1 MAASPKKLILLAA
14 LVASASLGL
23 RTSGSPVIADVPAA
37 EGRQIQENSRA
48 PVTRIISLVPALTEM
63 LFAIG
68 AGPQVVAVSSYDE
81 FPPAVEELPRVGALI
96 DPDVERILS
105 LRPGLVLTYGS
116 QSGLEVQLARA
127 GIRTFI
133 YRHGGVA
140 GVLQALRDLGAA
152 TGHTADGER
161 TAREIQAQLDAV
173 QARVRPYRR
182 PRTLLVFSRQP
193 QSLQQMYVSG
203 GGGFLDDILQIAGG
217 ANVFADVQRESVQ
230 PSHETLLARAP
241 EAIIEIHATGMLA
254 TADVRRE
261 RSLWATLASIP
272 AVRSGRIHFLDGS
285 YLVVPGPRVALAA
298 EALARAL
305 HPEAFQ

>member
-1 MAASPKKLILLAA
+1 MAAYPKKLILLAA
-14 LVASASLGL
+14 LVAVTLAA
-23 RTSGSPVIADVPAA
+23 SGSPVIADRPAA
-37 EGRQIQENSRA
+37 EGRQVSGNSGA

-68 AGPQVVAVSSYDE
+68 AGPQVIAVSSYDE
-81 FPPAVEELPRVGALI
+81 FPPAVEALPSVGALL
-96 DPDVERILS
+96 DPDVERILA
-105 LRPGLVLTYGS
+105 LRPDLVLTYGS

-127 GIRTFI
+127 GIRTFT

-152 TGHTADGER
+152 TGHAADGESK
-161 TAREIQAQLDAV
+161 AREIQAQLDAV
-173 QARVRPYRR
+173 RARVRAYPR

-203 GGGFLDDILQIAGG
+203 GIGFLDDILQIAGG
-217 ANVFADVQRESVQ
+217 ANVFADVRRESVQ
-230 PSHETLLARAP
+230 PSRETLLARAP
-241 EAIIEIHATGMLA
+241 EAIIEMHATGMMA

-261 RSLWATLASIP
+261 RSLWASLASIP

-285 YLVVPGPRVALAA
+285 YLVVPGPRMGLAA
-298 EALARAL
+298 EALARVL
-305 HPEAFQ
+305 HPEAFE